1 MRLTADLSTETLQAR
16 REWPH
21 ILKVRKE
28 KHLQPWLLYP
38 ARIERATGRKGRGP
52 QMEEIG

>member
-1 MRLTADLSTETLQAR
+1 
-16 REWPH
+16 
-21 ILKVRKE
+21 VRKG

-38 ARIERATGRKGRGP
+38 ERIERAIGRKGRGP